1 MKEYVIFAIEQI
13 KIAIEE
19 NSEKLYIGYN
29 NIEEDIVKFEISK
42 EAWLDYIKTLKEF
55 AIDEECYEQCKEIK
69 ILEEKVNEYLKN
81 DNYR

>member
-1 MKEYVIFAIEQI
+1 MKEYFIFAIEQI
-13 KIAIEE
+13 KTAIEE

-42 EAWLDYIKTLKEF
+42 EAWLDYIKVLKEF

-69 ILEEKVNEYLKN
+69 ILEKKVHEYLK
-81 DNYR
+81 